1 MSRQNLIAGHYR
13 AGFSMAK
20 LFELLRDGQQRLLNE
35 TLGLL
40 TVGKPW
46 DRLERLKRRGRNPKA
61 GQLYRWDIIINRDQ
75 NTVQMINLQ
84 PL

>member
-1 MSRQNLIAGHYR
+1 MSRQNLIAGRYR
-13 AGFSMAK
+13 GRYSMAK
-20 LFELLRDGQQRLLNE
+20 LFEHLRDGRQYLLSE
-35 TLGLL
+35 VLGLL
-40 TVGKPW
+40 TVGKPM
-46 DRLERLKRRGRNPKA
+46 DRLEHLKRRGPNPKA